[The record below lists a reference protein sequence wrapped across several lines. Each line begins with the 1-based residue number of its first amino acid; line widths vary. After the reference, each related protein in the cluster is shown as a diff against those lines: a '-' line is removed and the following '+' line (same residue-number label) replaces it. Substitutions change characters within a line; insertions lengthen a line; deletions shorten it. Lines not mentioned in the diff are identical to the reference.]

1 MVILEQSWMGKRRP
15 SLDLVFSISRVS
27 SSSLTQVLECSFLVV
42 SRKAGH
48 MLSASFEEANR
59 RFRNNLRFSAK

>member
-1 MVILEQSWMGKRRP
+1 MGKRRP

-27 SSSLTQVLECSFLVV
+27 SSSLTQVLECSFPVV

-48 MLSASFEEANR
+48 MRLLALRKLTGGSVTTSGSQLSDHNT
-59 RFRNNLRFSAK
+59 